1 MGILQRWFG
10 KPFTLQDAE
19 PWAAFYGTG
28 SHAGK
33 NVTVDTALQLSTF
46 WACVKITAGVV
57 SAMPLVLYEKDGNGG
72 RNPIPDHQLSSILS
86 VSPDGERTA
95 IEFWESMVAWMLVT
109 GNAYAEIVRSGQR
122 IVGLNHLPS
131 DHVQVTRENGELR
144 YTFTQDGQRIV
155 LPAESVLHLKGFGF
169 GGDTGLS
176 VVRYGAQTLGSSI
189 AAEETAGKL
198 LGNGMMP
205 SGVLES
211 DQALNDEQRKQLTEI
226 MRAYSSST
234 NAGKIMVLEAGLKF
248 NQLSLDPD
256 DGQLLAT
263 RSFAVEDIC
272 RWFNIPPVIVGH
284 AANGVTAWGS
294 GIEQLILQWLASG
307 LNNVCVRIE
316 KRILLQLIPRNEWGR
331 VYAEFNRES
340 LLQMDS
346 AAKISFLSQA
356 VQNGLM
362 TRNESRAKLNLPRDL
377 DPASDKL
384 TAQTNLAPLEKLGAT
399 TDARTTI
406 RSALGMEDD
415 AA

>member
-1 MGILQRWFG
+1 MSILKRWFG
-10 KPFTLQDAE
+10 KPFTLSDAE
-19 PWAAFYGTG
+19 PWALFYGGG

-33 NVTVDTALQLSTF
+33 SVTVDSALQLSTF

-57 SAMPLVLYEKDGNGG
+57 SAMPLVVYEKDGKGG
-72 RNPIPDHQLSSILS
+72 RNAIQHDLTGLLS

-95 IEFWESMVAWMLVT
+95 IEFWEAMVAWMLVS

-131 DHVQVTRENGELR
+131 DHVQVSRDNGELR
-144 YTFTQDGQRIV
+144 YTFTQDGQRFV

-169 GGDTGLS
+169 GGDMGMS
-176 VVRYGAQTLGSSI
+176 VVRYGVQTFGNAI

-205 SGVLES
+205 SGVLQA
-211 DQALNDEQRKQLTEI
+211 DQELTKEQRTQLTEI
-226 MRAYSSST
+226 LKAYSSST

-248 NQLSLDPD
+248 NQLSMTPE

-263 RSFAVEDIC
+263 RAHSVEDIC
-272 RWFNIPPVIVGH
+272 RWFNIPPVVVGH

-307 LNNVCVRIE
+307 LNNVCTRIE

-346 AAKISFLSQA
+346 AAKIAFLSSA

-362 TRNESRAKLNLPRDL
+362 SRNEARAKLNFPADA
-377 DPASDKL
+377 DPAADKL
-384 TAQTNLAPLEKLGAT
+384 TVQVNLSPLDQLGTA

-415 AA
+415 A